1 MHPSARS
8 AETAADLSEPSKLS
22 EISEI
27 NRISQTGQPGLAS
40 QPNPTGRRNPAER
53 PADRLPLAG
62 LLALA
67 TAAFI
72 TILTEALPAGLLP
85 QMSADLGVTE
95 ALIGQLVTL
104 YAVGSCSTA
113 IALIAAT
120 RGWRRR
126 PLLLLAIGGFAIV
139 NTVTAVSSSYPLILA
154 ARFGAGVF
162 AGLLWGLL
170 AGYASRMVAPH
181 LRGKAIAVAMLGT
194 PLALSLGLPAGALL
208 GHLLGWRYAFGIM
221 TAMTVALLAWAR
233 TALPDFPGQ
242 PPERQLP
249 LARVLAIPGMK
260 PVLFVTLVYV
270 LAHNILYTYI
280 APFLA
285 PAGLSSQ
292 IDSVLLVFGA
302 AAIAGIWLV
311 GLLIARWLRRLTLA
325 SIVLF
330 ALATLALGL
339 WGRNPVVVY
348 ASILAWG
355 VSFGGVA
362 TLLQTASANTAG
374 EAADAAQS
382 MIVTVWNLGIAA
394 GSISGGLLLETAG
407 VASFPWVISAAL
419 AGTLMVAWRAHQ
431 AGFPRRL
438 P

>member
-1 MHPSARS
+1 MNRSTLSADTG
-8 AETAADLSEPSKLS
+8 AG
-22 EISEI
+22 ISPTT
-27 NRISQTGQPGLAS
+27 SPGP
-40 QPNPTGRRNPAER
+40 PNPPHPATSP
-53 PADRLPLAG
+53 PARLPLAG

-95 ALIGQLVTL
+95 SLIGQLVTL
-104 YAVGSCSTA
+104 YAVGSFSTA

-139 NTVTAVSSSYPLILA
+139 NSVTALSSSYPLILV

-170 AGYASRMVAPH
+170 AGYASRMVPPA

-194 PLALSLGLPAGALL
+194 PLALSLGLPAGTLL

-221 TAMTVALLAWAR
+221 TAMTVLLLAWAR
-233 TALPDFPGQ
+233 AALPDFPGQ
-242 PPERQLP
+242 PAERQLP
-249 LARVLAIPGMK
+249 LAKVLAIPGMK

-285 PAGLSSQ
+285 PAGLAGQ
-292 IDSVLLVFGA
+292 IDTVLLAFGA
-302 AAIAGIWLV
+302 AAILGIWLV
-311 GLLIARWLRRLTLA
+311 GLLIDRWLRRLTLA

-330 ALATLALGL
+330 GLATLALGL
-339 WGRNPVVVY
+339 WGHSAAVVY
-348 ASILAWG
+348 ASVLAWG
-355 VSFGGVA
+355 LAFGGVA

-374 EAADAAQS
+374 DAADVAQS

-394 GSISGGLLLETAG
+394 GSITGGLLLDHAG
-407 VASFPWVISAAL
+407 VASFPWAISGLL
-419 AGTLMVAWRAHQ
+419 ACTLLVAWRARQ
-431 AGFPRRL
+431 AGFPGRQH
-438 P
+438 